1 MKALINREMQ
11 FRDQIPHEDIDL
23 IVDKAR
29 TSQDAQEGMK
39 ARLEKR
45 RAAFKGH

>member
-11 FRDQIPHEDIDL
+11 LRDDIPHEDVDVVIDT
-23 IVDKAR
+23 AR
-29 TSQDAQEGMK
+29 TSADAQEGMK

-45 RAAFKGH
+45 TARFSGK